1 MNVAAQPSL
10 NEKNSGML
18 KMIHDKAYINGQWVG
33 AEAGQVFS
41 VINPANG
48 DVIGDVPDM
57 RGADTEKA
65 IQAAEAALPAW
76 RALLAKER
84 AAYLKTWHQLIL
96 DAADDLAVLLTAE
109 QGKPLA
115 EAKGEVLGGATFVE
129 WYAEEAKRA
138 YGDVIPTH
146 KVDARVMVTRQP
158 VGVVGAITP
167 WNFPNA
173 MITRKVAPAL
183 AAGCTVVLKPAE
195 DTPLSALALMEL
207 AEKAGIPA
215 GVLNIVTCD
224 IGNAPE
230 VGKALTDSDV
240 VRKISFTGS
249 TQVGK
254 LLAAQ
259 SADTVKKVS
268 LELGGNAPFIVF
280 ASADLDKALEGAIGS
295 KFRNAGQTCICAN
308 RLYVHEDVYEEFST
322 RFAEKVSAMK
332 VAPGDEK
339 GAIVGPLI
347 NKKAIAK
354 VDEHVKDAVAKGAKV
369 LTGGA
374 ADEAGELFYKPTV
387 LANMTVDMRI
397 KSEETF
403 GPVAGL
409 FKFSDEADLIR
420 QANDTNYGLAAYFYS
435 QDVGQCFRVAEA
447 LEYGMV
453 GVNEPMLSA
462 ESVPF
467 GGVKES
473 GVGREGSKYGLD
485 EFCELKYILLGGL

>member
-1 MNVAAQPSL
+1 MNVMAHQSSEG
-10 NEKNSGML
+10 NNREIF
-18 KMIHDKAYINGQWVG
+18 KMIHDKAYINGAWVDAHSG
-33 AEAGQVFS
+33 KTFAV
-41 VINPANG
+41 VNPANG
-48 DVIGDVPDM
+48 DVLGHVPDM
-57 RGADTEKA
+57 TDKDTAAA
-65 IQAAEAALPAW
+65 IEAAEKELPAW
-76 RALLAKER
+76 RAMLAKER
-84 AAYLKTWHQLIL
+84 ASYLKKWHQLIL
-96 DAADDLAVLLTAE
+96 DAADDLAALLTAE
-109 QGKPLA
+109 QGKPLV

-146 KVDARVMVTRQP
+146 KADARVMVTRQP
-158 VGVVGAITP
+158 IGVVGAITP

-195 DTPLSALALMEL
+195 DTPLSALALAEL

-224 IGNAPE
+224 IGNAPS

-259 SADTVKKVS
+259 SAETVKKVS

-280 ASADLDKALEGAIGS
+280 ASADLDKALDGAMGS

-308 RLYVHEDVYEEFST
+308 RLYIHEDVYEEFST
-322 RFAEKVSAMK
+322 RFAERVDAMK
-332 VAPGDEK
+332 VAAGDED
-339 GAIVGPLI
+339 GAVIGPLI
-347 NKKAIAK
+347 NKKALEK
-354 VDEHVKDAVAKGAKV
+354 VEEHVKDAVAKGAEI
-369 LTGGA
+369 LTGGEA
-374 ADEAGELFYKPTV
+374 HEAGGLFYKPTV
-387 LANMTVDMRI
+387 LKNMTPDMKI

-409 FKFSDEADLIR
+409 FKFSDEADLIE

-453 GVNEPMLSA
+453 GVNEPLLSA

-473 GVGREGSKYGLD
+473 GIGREGSKYGLD